1 MSRTLQEIV
10 VVLLALAIILSCT
23 FVGNK
28 MTDPVT
34 YIHTIEV
41 LDRNRT
47 TLLGLS
53 ASSAAP
59 SAAVSTLPD
68 DMCSS
73 IADQLSEF
81 TSWFMMILG
90 FIYLEKYL
98 LTILGAVACYGLFPL
113 GLGVLLVDR
122 FFPKSS
128 LRSVGVKFVILGTAV
143 LLTIPSSVWISDQ
156 IHAVYSKSIEITVD
170 SANAVSDNLFGETTE
185 ETEESTVIDK
195 AKELLSDVTGSVAK
209 VIEQFKNVLNR
220 FIEAIA
226 VMIVTTCLIP
236 VLVILFFVWVVK
248 TLFNIPI
255 VVPTQLMKPKRIKH
269 TRRAELTNEDKQE
282 LLAPVNN

>member
-1 MSRTLQEIV
+1 MSRTLQGLV
-10 VVLLALAIILSCT
+10 VVLLARAIIFSCT

-34 YIHTIEV
+34 YTHTIEV

-47 TLLGLS
+47 TVLGLS
-53 ASSAAP
+53 AASAAA

-113 GLGVLLVDR
+113 GFGALLVDR

-143 LLTIPSSVWISDQ
+143 LLTIPSTFGFLTRFTLCIPNPSKLRLTLPMRSVIIS
-156 IHAVYSKSIEITVD
+156 
-170 SANAVSDNLFGETTE
+170 
-185 ETEESTVIDK
+185 
-195 AKELLSDVTGSVAK
+195 
-209 VIEQFKNVLNR
+209 
-220 FIEAIA
+220 
-226 VMIVTTCLIP
+226 
-236 VLVILFFVWVVK
+236 LVK
-248 TLFNIPI
+248 P
-255 VVPTQLMKPKRIKH
+255 QRKPKKNPRLS
-269 TRRAELTNEDKQE
+269 TRQKNCSAM
-282 LLAPVNN
+282 